1 MKVLL
6 DGCVPRPL
14 RRYLK
19 NHEVK
24 AAPEMGWGTLQNG
37 DLIKVAEQEFEVFV
51 TADKN
56 LRYQQNLKDRKLAI
70 VVVPTNNWPELQ
82 KVLDRVSA
90 AVDAATPGSFTEL
103 GQ

>member
-6 DGCVPRPL
+6 DGCVPRLL
-14 RRYLK
+14 RRYLT

-24 AAPEMGWGTLQNG
+24 AAPQIGWGELQNG
-37 DLIKVAEQEFEVFV
+37 DLIKAAEKEFDVFV

-70 VVVPTNNWPELQ
+70 VVVPTNNWPLLEKIAD
-82 KVLDRVSA
+82 KVVA
-90 AVDAATPGSFTEL
+90 AVDAAAPGSFTEL
-103 GQ
+103 

>member
-6 DGCVPRPL
+6 DGCVPRLL
-14 RRYLK
+14 RRHLT

-24 AAPEMGWGTLQNG
+24 AAPQIGWGELQNG
-37 DLIKVAEQEFEVFV
+37 DLIKAAEKEFDVFV

-70 VVVPTNNWPELQ
+70 VVVPTNNWPLLEKIAD
-82 KVLDRVSA
+82 KVVA

-103 GQ
+103 